1 MATQWIDVKAGKA
14 MATLACVGYFA
25 ELNRKRHEEL
35 LDRAHGLALRIER
48 TREES
53 ALRARTVAETI
64 ATARRIEEKLRSRR
78 RRKAARLAKG
88 WTLSTGTVL
97 RPIK

>member
-1 MATQWIDVKAGKA
+1 MATTTMRVT
-14 MATLACVGYFA
+14 MADFGYFA
-25 ELNRKRHEEL
+25 ELAKARREERVE
-35 LDRAHGLALRIER
+35 RAHAAALRIEH

-53 ALRARTVAETI
+53 ALRARTVEQTL

-78 RRKAARLAKG
+78 RRKAARLSKG

-97 RPIK
+97 RPIPATK